1 MTNLLLLL
9 ILQATNQP
17 MFKSLIF
24 ALILTTYYFL
34 LSTNVSAQ
42 SSCPPIFGGGDPC
55 VVHPNLTI
63 DKKIEDPLSGQFLDA
78 LTYTI
83 SDQSEAENL
92 IFRITIKNTS
102 SNALSNISL
111 TDTLPSVFTYVS
123 GNGKYDPAKKT
134 FTDTINKLEKN
145 QSKEYT
151 LRVTINPEV
160 LEKASACSIN
170 QAVITQN
177 NKKGSDYV
185 KTCINLSI
193 GTTVTSVEGA
203 TSKGGLKPT
212 APKTT
217 KGGIPVFSQ
226 TKQSKTPDTGPEA
239 VGIIGLPLIAG
250 LGYWLR
256 EKPLSKKI

>member
-1 MTNLLLLL
+1 
-9 ILQATNQP
+9 
-17 MFKSLIF
+17 MFKSLIL
-24 ALILTTYYFL
+24 ALILTTLYL
-34 LSTNVSAQ
+34 LLTTNVSAQ

-92 IFRITIKNTS
+92 VFRITVKNTS
-102 SNALSNISL
+102 NNALSNISL
-111 TDTLPSVFTYVS
+111 TDTLPSVFTYIS
-123 GNGKYDPAKKT
+123 GNGKYDPVKKT
-134 FTDTINKLEKN
+134 FTNTINKLEKN

-193 GTTVTSVEGA
+193 DTTVTSVQGA

-212 APKTT
+212 TPITT
-217 KGGIPVFSQ
+217 KGGIPVFNQ
-226 TKQSKTPDTGPEA
+226 TKQSKTPDTGPEI
-239 VGIIGLPLIAG
+239 VGILILPVLGGIG
-250 LGYWLR
+250 YFLR
-256 EKPLSKKI
+256 KKSL